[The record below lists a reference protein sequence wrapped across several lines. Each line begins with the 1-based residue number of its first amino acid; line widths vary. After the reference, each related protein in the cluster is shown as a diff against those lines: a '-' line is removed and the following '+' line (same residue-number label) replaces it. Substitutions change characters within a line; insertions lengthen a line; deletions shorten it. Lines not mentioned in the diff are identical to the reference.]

1 MEKGV
6 CAAWSLIT
14 SPVGEADQQETLL
27 LVEDRECQRGWVELA
42 LRRELEFTKTRI
54 WAPATLARLDVK
66 LHLLQRARKTVRML
80 VTDLHLDEWKVGL
93 DAVELADRL
102 RPVVASD
109 TIVILASVEELSVV
123 RQKARELST
132 KLGVHVQPIS
142 KTQRGY
148 VHLVAEGVKR
158 LAKVG

>member
-1 MEKGV
+1 MPNGV

-14 SPVGEADQQETLL
+14 SPVGEEDEQATLL

-42 LRRELEFTKTRI
+42 LRRELEFTRTRI
-54 WAPATLARLDVK
+54 WAPATLTRLNVK
-66 LHLLQRARKTVRML
+66 LHLLRRARKSIQVL
-80 VTDLHLDEWKVGL
+80 VTDLHLDEWEDGL
-93 DAVELADRL
+93 DAVGLADRL

-148 VHLVAEGVKR
+148 VHLIAEGVKR